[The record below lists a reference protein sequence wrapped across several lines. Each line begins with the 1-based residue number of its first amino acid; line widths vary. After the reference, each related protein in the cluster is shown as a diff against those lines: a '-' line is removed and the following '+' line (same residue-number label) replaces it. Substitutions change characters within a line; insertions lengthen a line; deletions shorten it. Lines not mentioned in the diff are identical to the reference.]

1 MASYLRP
8 RRGKKATAIAQLT
21 ASAPLKRGEIFFEVP
36 DTGVGTG
43 YGNIKM
49 GDGSTGY
56 DALPYFN
63 KQVIVD
69 DTITQASTNP
79 VQSAAIYTALQN
91 IEADLGVELT
101 QAEFDRLTPQQQ
113 ATGTYYI
120 TDGGGSA
127 IAIDTALDANSTN
140 PVQNKAVTAS
150 ITQLNNDLT
159 DWSTNTITPLASD
172 QYIDIEY
179 AYGNYNSRIR
189 IADVIAKISFPS
201 AVAAGNNLFRISTKP
216 THDIHINLVDSN
228 GNTIPFEFSA
238 SGGICKNLKA
248 ITVGTF
254 YLYASYVTA

>member
-63 KQVIVD
+63 KQIVVD

-101 QAEFDRLTPQQQ
+101 HAEFDRLTPQQQ

-159 DWSTNTITPLASD
+159 VLSDKIKITPFSGTSS
-172 QYIDIEY
+172 Q
-179 AYGNYNSRIR
+179 YGNIFVTSSSNHQILS
-189 IADVIAKISFPS
+189 
-201 AVAAGNNLFRISTKP
+201 VA
-216 THDIHINLVDSN
+216 INLADTS
-228 GNTIPFEFSA
+228 GDIAYINTHSTA
-238 SGGICKNLKA
+238 HQWTLKTYNLSTDA
-248 ITVGTF
+248 IAPNQAYTG
-254 YLYASYVTA
+254 YVLTIDV